1 MRCRSHTAVRRRP
14 RLVVATAC
22 ESLERRTLLSTLVV
36 SGTAGDDTIT
46 LDVTPQGGVETVV
59 NGVKQDYAP
68 NQWDAVEVGSG
79 TGNDTIN
86 VKATV
91 VSTTLRYLQ
100 FATINVG
107 DEHGVQDIKANLTA
121 DGSAPGPLAGGNAAL
136 TLDDTGDSAARD
148 ISLAFAPVDLE
159 TVTGLAPAQIDFGAR
174 FALASPAP
182 SAQGSDSLDIVTGP
196 GDDTVRVDAIRAGMP
211 TDIRNSGGQDAVKIG
226 AGSLAYIQS
235 EITVG
240 GFLPMPVGSTT
251 LTIDDSAD
259 PSSASFTLDA
269 FYPPGPGAF
278 GTVVYQAP
286 SSSVTLQTIRFH
298 AAETKSLTVKGG
310 AAGNTFAVNQI
321 IVPTVLEA
329 GSGNDSVT
337 VNATS
342 AALDIHG
349 GGGDDTVVI
358 PTLSTNIAG
367 NITFDGGPNGPAG
380 DTIAFGAPKATP
392 ITAGTAP
399 PPPPIILTA
408 GKASSSGSDTV
419 AYSNVEHLA
428 LRGGSFRAEADL
440 GPLDVIVGLPTVDV
454 IYTPPA
460 DLLVDASQKLSG
472 LEVFSGS
479 VTVGPGGG
487 KVLNADN
494 LTIGLATLDLTNN
507 TLQLH
512 YGAADPF
519 QQVRGLI
526 FAHRI
531 TSSLDDDLHNLG
543 YADSADHV
551 VKGLA
556 DNTVLV
562 KYALDGD
569 TNLDGKVDFTDLVR
583 LARNYGRH
591 DANWDDGDFNYD
603 GTVGF
608 DDLVKLAR
616 NYGRTLEA

>member
-1 MRCRSHTAVRRRP
+1 MRPGSHTVIRRGPKR
-14 RLVVATAC
+14 VIATAC
-22 ESLERRTLLSTLVV
+22 ERLERRTLLSTLVV
-36 SGTAGDDTIT
+36 SGTSGDDTIT
-46 LDVTPQGGVETVV
+46 LDVTPQGGVETIV

-68 NQWDAVEVGSG
+68 NQWDAVDVSSG

-91 VSTTLRYLQ
+91 VPTTLRYLG

-107 DEHGVQDIKANLTA
+107 DEHGVQDIKAMLTA

-136 TLDDTGDSAARD
+136 TLDDTGDSAARN

-174 FALASPAP
+174 FALASPAAG
-182 SAQGSDSLDIVTGP
+182 AQGSDSLDIVTGS
-196 GDDTVRVDAIRAGMP
+196 GDDTVRVDAIRSGMP
-211 TDIRNSGGQDAVKIG
+211 TDIGNSGGQDAVNIG
-226 AGSLAYIQS
+226 AGSLANIQS
-235 EITVG
+235 AITVG
-240 GFLPMPVGSTT
+240 GFLPMPAGSTALT
-251 LTIDDSAD
+251 LDDSAD

-286 SSSVTLQTIRFH
+286 SSSAAAQTIRFH
-298 AAETKSLTVKGG
+298 AVETKSLTVKGG
-310 AAGNTFAVNQI
+310 AAGNDYTVNQI
-321 IVPTVLEA
+321 IVPTVLDA

-358 PTLSTNIAG
+358 PNLSTNILG
-367 NITFDGGPNGPAG
+367 NITFDGGPDGAMG
-380 DTIAFGAPKATP
+380 DTLAFGAPKATP
-392 ITAGTAP
+392 ITPATAS

-408 GKASSSGSDTV
+408 GKASSSGSATV
-419 AYSNVEHLA
+419 TYSNIEHLA
-428 LRGGSFRAEADL
+428 LRGGSFRADADL

-460 DLLVDASQKLSG
+460 DLLIDASQKLSG
-472 LEVFSGS
+472 LEVFGGN
-479 VTVGPGGG
+479 VTVSPGGD
-487 KVLNADN
+487 KVLETDS

-507 TLQLH
+507 AMQVH
-512 YGAADPF
+512 YDAADPF

-583 LARNYGRH
+583 LARNYGRQN
-591 DANWDDGDFNYD
+591 ANWDDGDFNYD

-616 NYGRTLEA
+616 NYGRTLET